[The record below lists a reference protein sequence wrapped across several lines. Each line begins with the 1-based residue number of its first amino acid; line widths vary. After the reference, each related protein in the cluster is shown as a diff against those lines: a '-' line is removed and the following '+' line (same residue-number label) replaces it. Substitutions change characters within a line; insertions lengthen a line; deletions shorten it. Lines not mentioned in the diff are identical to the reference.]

1 MLHGGAVIK
10 SDQKFMQRAIELAQR
25 VDLSRDVNPAVGSVV
40 VDSDGNVIGE
50 GWHEGSGTL
59 HAEMLAIK
67 NASEKA
73 RGATV
78 YITLEPCANV
88 GKQGACTTGLIEAGV
103 ARVVYGQSD
112 PNPKMSGG
120 AQLLKNAGLEV
131 IGGVLNEECEAL
143 NSTWTFAHRNNRPWV
158 IWKTA
163 TTLDGFIAPKE
174 KSRIQITCEESREY
188 VQKLRSQVG
197 AVVTGTGTAL
207 IDDPLLTVRE
217 VPDEKQPL
225 RVVVGQTDLPNSLRL
240 LQGSTPA
247 IQLKTDLESAL
258 KSLWSERGIHCVLL
272 EAGQGLSSSAWRDGL
287 VDEVYWFQAPKI
299 LGDGLQAVGDFG
311 LSSLNDAPRFS
322 QVEVNR
328 VGLDL
333 LIHFLT

>member
-1 MLHGGAVIK
+1 
-10 SDQKFMQRAIELAQR
+10 MQHAIELAKR
-25 VDLSRDVNPAVGSVV
+25 VDLSRDINPAVGSVV
-40 VDSDGNVIGE
+40 VDADGKIVGE

-59 HAEMLAIK
+59 HAEMMAIK
-67 NASEKA
+67 NAGDKA

-88 GKQGACTTGLIEAGV
+88 GKQGACTTGLIDAGV

-112 PNPKMSGG
+112 PNPRMSGG
-120 AQLLKNAGLEV
+120 AQLLRDAGIDV
-131 IGGVLNEECEAL
+131 TSGVLEAECTQL
-143 NSTWTFAHRNNRPWV
+143 NSSWTFAHTHGRPWV

-174 KSRIQITCEESREY
+174 KSRIQITCEESRVY
-188 VQKLRSQVG
+188 VQQLRSRVG

-207 IDDPLLTVRE
+207 IDDPQLTVRE
-217 VPDEKQPL
+217 LPDVDQPL
-225 RVVVGQTDLPNSLRL
+225 RVVVGSRELPKSLQL
-240 LQGSTPA
+240 FAGVKPA
-247 IQLKTDLESAL
+247 IQIATDLEHAL
-258 KSLWSERGIHCVLL
+258 QFLWAEHGIHSILL
-272 EAGQGLSSSAWRDGL
+272 EAGQGLASAAWSKDL

-311 LSSLNDAPRFS
+311 LSSLDEAPRFS

>member
-1 MLHGGAVIK
+1 MTTHEE
-10 SDQKFMQRAIELAQR
+10 FMRRAIELAKR
-25 VDLSRDVNPAVGSVV
+25 ADLSRDVNPAVGSVV
-40 VDSDGNVIGE
+40 VDDQGNIIGA

-59 HAEMLAIK
+59 HAEMMAIK
-67 NASEKA
+67 HAGDKA

-88 GKQGACTTGLIEAGV
+88 GKQGACTTGLIDAGV

-112 PNPKMSGG
+112 PNPAMSGG
-120 AQLLKNAGLEV
+120 AQLLIATGIDV
-131 IGGVLNEECEAL
+131 VAGVLDNECAEL
-143 NSTWTFAHRNNRPWV
+143 NQSWTFAHTHGRPWV

-163 TTLDGFIAPKE
+163 TTLDGFIAPKD
-174 KSRIQITCEESREY
+174 KARLDITCDESRAY
-188 VQKLRSQVG
+188 VQTLRAQVG

-217 VPDEKQPL
+217 LPDDNQPL
-225 RVVVGQTDLPNSLRL
+225 RVIVGTRELPKT
-240 LQGSTPA
+240 LQLFLGAKPA
-247 IQLKTDLESAL
+247 IQVATDLEQAL
-258 KSLWSERGIHCVLL
+258 QYLWSEHGIHKVLL
-272 EAGQGLSSSAWRDGL
+272 EAGQGLASAAWRKDL